1 MKVIIEENGNKVA
14 VDPRTIKIN
23 GISLDQIVARVIQV
37 EKELNALR
45 NEIKKDNDYVKTFL
59 KKRL

>member
-45 NEIKKDNDYVKTFL
+45 NEIKQDNDYVKTFL